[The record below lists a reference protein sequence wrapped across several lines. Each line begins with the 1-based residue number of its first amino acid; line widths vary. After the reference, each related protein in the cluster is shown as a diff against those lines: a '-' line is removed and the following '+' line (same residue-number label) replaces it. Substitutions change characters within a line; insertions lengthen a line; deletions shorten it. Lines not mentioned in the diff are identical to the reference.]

1 MRLPAMK
8 LRGIVHADVLNG
20 IERLG
25 TANEDVAHVADI
37 EDAGAR
43 PHCHVLVDDAA
54 AQRSGIFN
62 WHIPAAE
69 FHHPRAH
76 LAMNGVQRSFSD
88 GRRLN
93 RGQDRPQNEQWL
105 AAGMV

>member
-1 MRLPAMK
+1 VLNSWQGLPAGE
-8 LRGIVHADVLNG
+8 L
-20 IERLG
+20 
-25 TANEDVAHVADI
+25 DVAHVADI

-62 WHIPAAE
+62 WHIPAVE
-69 FHHPRAH
+69 LHHPRAH
-76 LAMNGVQRSFSD
+76 LAVNGVQRSFSD